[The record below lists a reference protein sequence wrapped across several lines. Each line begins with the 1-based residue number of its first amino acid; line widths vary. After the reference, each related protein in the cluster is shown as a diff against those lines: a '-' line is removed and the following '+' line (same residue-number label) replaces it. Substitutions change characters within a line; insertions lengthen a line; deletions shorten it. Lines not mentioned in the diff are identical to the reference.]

1 LHFAPDYSSIITEPP
16 FTRCLGLY
24 IINNNAL
31 EISHIQD
38 ITMIKT
44 IFLTFSASI
53 TIFAVVCSLFLNP
66 ILGAFGLV
74 TTSAAT
80 LHSLRTSDKIV
91 HQMKQR
97 HKHKKTRI
105 AKKMAKQSGKRVA
118 SAALAAATLGTVAVA
133 ITVASLEIA
142 DYCEN
147 KKELQEDYNILY
159 DTNTVF
165 DLNQCLDAGKKDS
178 KAILDEVKNSTTAM
192 LSDAMNV
199 PAEYSSAKWHALKEA
214 SMQALNFTN
223 STAEALWHSA
233 TSWLDK

>member
-1 LHFAPDYSSIITEPP
+1 
-16 FTRCLGLY
+16 
-24 IINNNAL
+24 
-31 EISHIQD
+31 
-38 ITMIKT
+38 MIKT

-53 TIFAVVCSLFLNP
+53 TAFAIVCSLFLNP

-80 LHSLRTSDKIV
+80 LRSLRASEQIV
-91 HQMKQR
+91 QQIKQR
-97 HKHKKTRI
+97 HQLKQARV

-159 DTNTVF
+159 GTNRAF
-165 DLNQCLDAGKKDS
+165 DLNQCLDAGKK
-178 KAILDEVKNSTTAM
+178 NSTTAI
-192 LSDAMNV
+192 LSNAMNA
-199 PAEYSSAKWHALKEA
+199 PAEYSSEK
-214 SMQALNFTN
+214 
-223 STAEALWHSA
+223 
-233 TSWLDK
+233 